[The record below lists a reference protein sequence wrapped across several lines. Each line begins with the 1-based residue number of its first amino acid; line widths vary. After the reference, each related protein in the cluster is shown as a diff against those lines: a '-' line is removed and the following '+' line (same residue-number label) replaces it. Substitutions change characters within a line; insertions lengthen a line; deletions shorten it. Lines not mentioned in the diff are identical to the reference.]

1 MLIDSLWVVG
11 ADATHKHVDNLVQT
25 VNGIINQSVQM
36 SGLLTSHKTQLSL
49 EKAVSMASLWMW
61 KKAWSL
67 FQSKKSA

>member
-49 EKAVSMASLWMW
+49 EKAVSMASL
-61 KKAWSL
+61 
-67 FQSKKSA
+67 